1 MVNAAN
7 HSTSS
12 SAKNDNWV
20 ELAVEANSEVDLED
34 YQQSQ
39 RQQDNPTK
47 ISESKRDSAMAAQQ
61 IMGETRTTGR
71 ADEQGHLKKLE
82 DFSRISINEML
93 MEVRSLWFYIDNERG
108 LLELDRREVARHLC
122 SLQVLPDVS
131 SAEKYIQTTIQSK
144 TKLIDYD

>member
-47 ISESKRDSAMAAQQ
+47 MSESKRDSAMAAQQ

-71 ADEQGHLKKLE
+71 ADE
-82 DFSRISINEML
+82 
-93 MEVRSLWFYIDNERG
+93 
-108 LLELDRREVARHLC
+108 
-122 SLQVLPDVS
+122 
-131 SAEKYIQTTIQSK
+131 
-144 TKLIDYD
+144 